1 MSPNVLNVVNKFHLK
16 DDAMKRISMLLVAVM
31 VLSTVVATANPFSD
45 VPFSHWSYDAVNK
58 LTSKGILQGYPDG
71 TFKGEKN
78 VTRYHLAMV
87 VAKMLSNV
95 EQMLESGTGSSLVTK
110 ADLQTLEKLT
120 VEFADE
126 LALLGV
132 KVTALEDDMQ
142 IVKEDVAGVKKD
154 VDSIKGY
161 MARGGMEKV
170 AISGDMIV
178 RHDDQVKS
186 KNLPTLPAPGING
199 DNVHTSAMFR
209 LRFDAN
215 IDENVTAAVRYVM
228 YADQFGHLNRFGNT
242 LGGVAANA
250 GALTGERQNDVDTA
264 YLNVKDMFS
273 FGGDFKFGRDFYT
286 HGSALVL
293 NDYVDAISYT
303 TQSGKFDVALNAI
316 YDRVIIDVVSWA
328 QVDFRNVWNLN
339 LDTKVKDHDIYL
351 GYYTQNYIKD
361 LNRTYM
367 ELGSKGALT
376 KNGHFDYELGFVMA
390 NVETSA
396 ATVVPNQNPA
406 LKGAFTKNKDME
418 GTLIHAAVK
427 WESKEEWAA
436 KVAYTTGDDEYLN
449 GIALDNNQRS
459 YDAVETPFEDIAAM
473 GYGDMQNADLVKVQA
488 EYRPIN
494 SKHYFRL
501 AYDMYSQDK
510 TTGKAIDVTF
520 TGSETKD
527 EANIMTFEY
536 RYQLA
541 ENTRIRAGYA
551 TLDGDEESKGKD
563 DDRLFV
569 EIYSRF

>member
-178 RHDDQVKS
+178 RHEDQVKF
-186 KNLPTLPAPGING
+186 KHPIIPTTS

-228 YADQFGHLNRFGNT
+228 YADQFGTN
-242 LGGVAANA
+242 LGGVVTRFPAPGVAAA
-250 GALTGERQNDVDTA
+250 RPALTGENQNEVDTA
-264 YLNVKDMFS
+264 YLSIKDMFS

-293 NDYVDAISYT
+293 NDYVDAISYST
-303 TQSGKFDVALNAI
+303 RSGKFDVALNAI
-316 YDRVIIDVVSWA
+316 YNRNPDIPDSVPTVVPA
-328 QVDFRNVWNLN
+328 LPGVDHRQIWNLN
-339 LDTKVKDHDIYL
+339 LDTKVQDHDVYF
-351 GYYTQNYIKD
+351 GYYTQNYAKD
-361 LNRTYM
+361 YNRNFM
-367 ELGSKGALT
+367 EIGSKGALT
-376 KNGHFDYELGFVMA
+376 KNGHFDYELGFVMSNYEYVA
-390 NVETSA
+390 
-396 ATVVPNQNPA
+396 P
-406 LKGAFTKNKDME
+406 NKDME

-436 KVAYTTGDDEYLN
+436 KVAYTSGDDEYLN
-449 GIALDNNQRS
+449 GLALDNNQRS
-459 YDAVETPFEDIAAM
+459 YDYVETPFEDIAVF
-473 GYGDMQNADLVKVQA
+473 GYGYDNMQNADLVKVQA

-501 AYDMYSQDK
+501 AYDMYDRDT
-510 TTGKAIDVTF
+510 TTGKAVNAA
-520 TGSETKD
+520 KD

-551 TLDGDEESKGKD
+551 TLDGDEASKNID

-569 EIYSRF
+569 ELYSRF

>member
-1 MSPNVLNVVNKFHLK
+1 VSPNVLNVVNKFHLK

-228 YADQFGHLNRFGNT
+228 YADQFGNR
-242 LGGVAANA
+242 LGGVAGNDR
-250 GALTGERQNDVDTA
+250 ALTGENKNEVDTA

-316 YDRVIIDVVSWA
+316 YNRTTVAVAPRVD
-328 QVDFRNVWNLN
+328 VDFRQIWNLN
-339 LDTKVKDHDIYL
+339 LDTKVQDHDVYL
-351 GYYTQNYIKD
+351 GYYTQNYAKD
-361 LNRTYM
+361 LNRNFM
-367 ELGSKGALT
+367 EIGSKGALT
-376 KNGHFDYELGFVMA
+376 KNGHFDYELGFVMSNSEYVA
-390 NVETSA
+390 PT
-396 ATVVPNQNPA
+396 
-406 LKGAFTKNKDME
+406 KDME

-436 KVAYTTGDDEYLN
+436 KVAYTSGDDEYLN
-449 GIALDNNQRS
+449 GLALDLSQRS
-459 YDAVETPFEDIAAM
+459 YDYVETPFEDIAVF
-473 GYGDMQNADLVKVQA
+473 GYGYDNMQNADLVKVQA

-501 AYDMYSQDK
+501 AYDMYDRDT
-510 TTGKAIDVTF
+510 TTGKAVNAA
-520 TGSETKD
+520 KD

-541 ENTRIRAGYA
+541 ENTRIRAKKS
-551 TLDGDEESKGKD
+551 T
-563 DDRLFV
+563 DR
-569 EIYSRF
+569 

>member
-1 MSPNVLNVVNKFHLK
+1 VSPNVLNVVNKFHLK

-178 RHDDQVKS
+178 RHDDNVKT
-186 KNLPTLPAPGING
+186 KPVVA

-228 YADQFGHLNRFGNT
+228 YADQFGRS
-242 LGGVAANA
+242 LGGVAANV
-250 GALTGERQNDVDTA
+250 GALTGEAQNEVDTA

-316 YDRVIIDVVSWA
+316 YNRTA
-328 QVDFRNVWNLN
+328 GVDFRQIWNLN
-339 LDTKVKDHDIYL
+339 LDTKVQDHDVYF
-351 GYYTQNYIKD
+351 GYYTQSYAKD
-361 LNRTYM
+361 LNRNFM
-367 ELGSKGALT
+367 EIGSKGALT
-376 KNGHFDYELGFVMA
+376 KNGHFDYELGFVMSNSEFVA
-390 NVETSA
+390 
-396 ATVVPNQNPA
+396 PA
-406 LKGAFTKNKDME
+406 KDME

-436 KVAYTTGDDEYLN
+436 KVAYTSGDDEYLN
-449 GIALDNNQRS
+449 GLALDLNQRS
-459 YDAVETPFEDIAAM
+459 YDYVETPFEDIAVF
-473 GYGDMQNADLVKVQA
+473 GYADMQEAELVKIQA

-501 AYDMYSQDK
+501 AYDMYSQDT
-510 TTGKAIDVTF
+510 TTGKTVNVAA
-520 TGSETKD
+520 KD

-551 TLDGDEESKGKD
+551 TLDGDEASKNID

-569 EIYSRF
+569 EVYSRF

>member
-178 RHDDQVKS
+178 RHDDNVKT
-186 KNLPTLPAPGING
+186 KPAVAS
-199 DNVHTSAMFR
+199 NVHTSAMFR

-228 YADQFGHLNRFGNT
+228 YADQFGTR
-242 LGGVAANA
+242 LGGVAANSTFA
-250 GALTGERQNDVDTA
+250 YPNTGRYVNHRPEFQNDVDTA

-293 NDYVDAISYT
+293 NDYVDAISYSKR
-303 TQSGKFDVALNAI
+303 SGKFDVVLNAI
-316 YDRVIIDVVSWA
+316 YDRVINDVVSWA

-351 GYYTQNYIKD
+351 GYYTQNYAKD
-361 LNRTYM
+361 FNRTYM

-390 NVETSA
+390 NVEGSA

-436 KVAYTTGDDEYLN
+436 KVAYTSGDDEYLN
-449 GIALDNNQRS
+449 GLALDLNQRS
-459 YDAVETPFEDIAAM
+459 YDYVETPFEDIAVF
-473 GYGDMQNADLVKVQA
+473 GYADMQNADLIKVQA

-520 TGSETKD
+520 TGTETKD

-551 TLDGDEESKGKD
+551 TLDGDEESKNID

>member
-178 RHDDQVKS
+178 RHDDNVKT
-186 KNLPTLPAPGING
+186 KPVVA

-228 YADQFGHLNRFGNT
+228 YADQFGRS
-242 LGGVAANA
+242 LGGVA
-250 GALTGERQNDVDTA
+250 GWGPALTGERQNEVDTA

-316 YDRVIIDVVSWA
+316 YERTAVN
-328 QVDFRNVWNLN
+328 VDFRQIWNLN
-339 LDTKVKDHDIYL
+339 LDTKVQGHDVYL
-351 GYYTQNYIKD
+351 GYYTQNYAKD
-361 LNRTYM
+361 LNRNFM
-367 ELGSKGALT
+367 EIGSKGALT
-376 KNGHFDYELGFVMA
+376 KNGHFDYELGFVMS
-390 NVETSA
+390 NVEGSA
-396 ATVVPNQNPA
+396 AVAPA
-406 LKGAFTKNKDME
+406 AAVAAAAGAWAPPTTDME

-436 KVAYTTGDDEYLN
+436 KVAYTSGDDEYLN
-449 GIALDNNQRS
+449 GLALDLNQRS
-459 YDAVETPFEDIAAM
+459 YDYVETPFEDIAVF
-473 GYGDMQNADLVKVQA
+473 GYADMQNADLVKVQA

-501 AYDMYSQDK
+501 AYDMYAQDS
-510 TTGKAIDVTF
+510 DVAK
-520 TGSETKD
+520 GIVKN

-551 TLDGDEESKGKD
+551 TLDGDKDSKGID
-563 DDRLFV
+563 NDRLFV
-569 EIYSRF
+569 EVYSRF

>member
-1 MSPNVLNVVNKFHLK
+1 
-16 DDAMKRISMLLVAVM
+16 MKRISMLLVAVM

-170 AISGDMIV
+170 TISGDMIV
-178 RHDDQVKS
+178 RHDDNVKT
-186 KNLPTLPAPGING
+186 KNPVVR

-228 YADQFGHLNRFGNT
+228 YADQFGHPNRFGNT
-242 LGGVAANA
+242 LGGVAANV
-250 GALTGERQNDVDTA
+250 GALTDEAQNDVDTA

-316 YDRVIIDVVSWA
+316 YNRTA
-328 QVDFRNVWNLN
+328 GVDFRQIWNLN
-339 LDTKVKDHDIYL
+339 LDTKVQGHDVYL
-351 GYYTQNYIKD
+351 GYYTQNYAKD
-361 LNRTYM
+361 LNRNFM
-367 ELGSKGALT
+367 EIGSKGALT
-376 KNGHFDYELGFVMA
+376 KNGHFDYELGFVMS
-390 NVETSA
+390 NVEGSA
-396 ATVVPNQNPA
+396 AAAAAVVWAPTKVAVVPAPA
-406 LKGAFTKNKDME
+406 KDME

-436 KVAYTTGDDEYLN
+436 KVAYTSGDDEYLN
-449 GIALDNNQRS
+449 GLALDINQRS
-459 YDAVETPFEDIAAM
+459 YDYVETPFEDIAVFNY
-473 GYGDMQNADLVKVQA
+473 GYDNMQNADLVKVQA

-501 AYDMYSQDK
+501 AYDMYSQDT
-510 TTGKAIDVTF
+510 TTGKALNVTQ
-520 TGSETKD
+520 KD

-551 TLDGDEESKGKD
+551 TLDGDKDSKDKD

-569 EIYSRF
+569 EVYSRF

>member
-178 RHDDQVKS
+178 RHDDDVKTKNS
-186 KNLPTLPAPGING
+186 KKPVVAG
-199 DNVHTSAMFR
+199 NVHTSAMFR

-228 YADQFGHLNRFGNT
+228 YADQFGNN
-242 LGGVAANA
+242 LGGVA
-250 GALTGERQNDVDTA
+250 GTDRALTGENKNEVDTA

-316 YDRVIIDVVSWA
+316 YNRTTVAVAPRVD
-328 QVDFRNVWNLN
+328 VDFRQIWNLN
-339 LDTKVKDHDIYL
+339 LDTKVQDHDVYL
-351 GYYTQNYIKD
+351 GYYTQNYAKD
-361 LNRTYM
+361 LNRNFM
-367 ELGSKGALT
+367 EIGSKGALT
-376 KNGHFDYELGFVMA
+376 KNGHFDYELGFVMS
-390 NVETSA
+390 NSEYPGA
-396 ATVVPNQNPA
+396 A
-406 LKGAFTKNKDME
+406 KDME

-436 KVAYTTGDDEYLN
+436 KVAYTSGDDEYLN
-449 GIALDNNQRS
+449 GLALDLNQRS
-459 YDAVETPFEDIAAM
+459 YDYVETPFEDIAVFN
-473 GYGDMQNADLVKVQA
+473 YRNMQNADLVKVQA

-501 AYDMYSQDK
+501 AYDMYSQDT
-510 TTGKAIDVTF
+510 TTGKTVDVTL
-520 TGSETKD
+520 KD

-551 TLDGDEESKGKD
+551 TLDGDENSKNID

-569 EIYSRF
+569 ELYSRF